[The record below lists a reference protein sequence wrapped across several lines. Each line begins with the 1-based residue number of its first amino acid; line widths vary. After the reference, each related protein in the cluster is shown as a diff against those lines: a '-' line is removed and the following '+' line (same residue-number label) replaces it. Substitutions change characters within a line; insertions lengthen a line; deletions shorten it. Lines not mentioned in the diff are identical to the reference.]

1 MLKRLS
7 LLIIALVSPMAAHAA
22 APIKLTSEVFVERQ
36 QKASDGTVRYVLE
49 KPDTVLP
56 GDNVLFILR
65 YRNVGGKPAH
75 DMVVTNPLPAA
86 ISYSGKD
93 DGQVLVSV
101 DGGESWGQLSQLKVP
116 TGNGNWRAAR
126 ENDVTHVQWKLGP
139 VLSSGAE
146 GKLMFRGT
154 VK

>member
-1 MLKRLS
+1 MLKQIS
-7 LLIIALVSPMAAHAA
+7 LVVAALLAPMTAHAA
-22 APIKLTSEVFVERQ
+22 TPIKLTSEVFVERQ
-36 QKASDGTVRYVLE
+36 QKASDGTIRYVLE

-65 YRNVGGKPAH
+65 YRNVGDKPAR
-75 DMVVTNPLPAA
+75 DLVVTNPLPAA
-86 ISYSGKD
+86 ISYSGTD
-93 DGQVLVSV
+93 GGQVMVSV
-101 DGGESWGQLSQLKVP
+101 DGAQSWGQLSQLKVP
-116 TGNGNWRAAR
+116 MGNGNWRAAR

-154 VK
+154 VR